1 MKMNKSQKKAGRE
14 VKEDFETLETYPFD
28 TLKEIYENDYG
39 EKRQGSISLL
49 DELIPENNKESLLPV
64 TIAKRAY

>member
-14 VKEDFETLETYPFD
+14 VKEDFETLETYPLD

-39 EKRQGSISLL
+39 EKRQVSIGLL
-49 DELIPENNKESLLPV
+49 DGIIPENPKESLLPV
-64 TIAKRAY
+64 PIGKRAY